1 MTAAQKY
8 DGVWVFSENPAVARE
23 LLSKGRELAGK
34 LGTHLAAVAVG
45 ENVSET
51 SRDLISFGAD
61 KVYTV
66 QNPPLKPSY
75 AADLSVF
82 RGGEPQ
88 GVRLSPLQP
97 DAETGGRSPWPGG
110 RQCPWTEM
118 SWDTTPCLLMA
129 RNLSP
134 ADNIYTSISCN

>member
-1 MTAAQKY
+1 MAAPLVDEIMNRLRKY
-8 DGVWVFSENPAVARE
+8 LNPEERPLGSAEGVRAAGPCWAR
-23 LLSKGRELAGK
+23 RPI
-34 LGTHLAAVAVG
+34 V
-45 ENVSET
+45 
-51 SRDLISFGAD
+51 
-61 KVYTV
+61 V